1 MYLAI
6 ANYLSRLC
14 YTSYMKLKKVTES
27 NLTKTV
33 FATIAVGAIVGTML
47 IFPSF
52 GYIVQ
57 FFTKDD
63 NQKKVKRVFRNL
75 EKQDLIS
82 IKENQKG
89 EVTIVLTDTGKQKAL
104 TYQIEKMQLKKPKIW
119 DGIWRVVIFDIP
131 EGKKKARD
139 IFRQKIKS
147 MGFYSLQKSVLV
159 SPYACKNE
167 IDFLKHNFD
176 IANHITYLESR
187 FIDNQNKLRNYF
199 QV

>member
-1 MYLAI
+1 
-6 ANYLSRLC
+6 
-14 YTSYMKLKKVTES
+14 MKLEKITES

-33 FATIAVGAIVGTML
+33 FATLASSALVGTLL

-52 GYIVQ
+52 GYILKI
-57 FFTKDD
+57 FSEDEKH
-63 NQKKVKRVFRNL
+63 KKVKRIFRNL

-82 IKENQKG
+82 VHEDSDGK
-89 EVTIVLTDTGKQKAL
+89 VTITLTDAGKQKAL
-104 TYQIEKMQLKKPKIW
+104 TYQIEKMQLQKSKTW

-139 IFRQKIKS
+139 IFRRKAKS
-147 MGFYSLQKSVLV
+147 IGFYSLQKSVLV
-159 SPYACKNE
+159 TPYPCKDE

-176 IANHITYLESR
+176 IANHITYLESK